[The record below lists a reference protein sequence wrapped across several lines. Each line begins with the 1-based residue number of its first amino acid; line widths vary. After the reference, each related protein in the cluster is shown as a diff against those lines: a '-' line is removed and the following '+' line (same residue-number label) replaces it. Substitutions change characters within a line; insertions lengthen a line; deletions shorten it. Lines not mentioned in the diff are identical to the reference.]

1 MSRPLQTSAEH
12 RRREAAQS
20 RAVKARDKND
30 GKPCCRLERRYHA
43 TNGFVWR
50 ECGKSG
56 QMDTV
61 HIIPRRQCGDVWDH
75 PDVALTGCRE
85 CHDTLDLNIIG
96 EAHFKV
102 RVPYQ
107 RAKVAWDLVV
117 TNTKVPPPARYNPD
131 VNEDYADL
139 RSAA

>member
-1 MSRPLQTSAEH
+1 MRPLQASTDH
-12 RRREAAQS
+12 KRREAAQS
-20 RAVKARDKND
+20 RAVKARDKKD
-30 GKPCCRLERRYHA
+30 GRPCCRLERRYRSA
-43 TNGFVWR
+43 DGYVWR

-61 HIIPRRQCGDVWDH
+61 HIIPRRQCGNVWDD
-75 PDVALTGCRE
+75 PAVALTGCRE

-102 RVPYQ
+102 RVPYD
-107 RAKVAWDLVV
+107 RALFAWNLVV
-117 TNTKVPPPARYNPD
+117 ANTKVPPPARYNPT
-131 VNEDYADL
+131 VNDDYADI